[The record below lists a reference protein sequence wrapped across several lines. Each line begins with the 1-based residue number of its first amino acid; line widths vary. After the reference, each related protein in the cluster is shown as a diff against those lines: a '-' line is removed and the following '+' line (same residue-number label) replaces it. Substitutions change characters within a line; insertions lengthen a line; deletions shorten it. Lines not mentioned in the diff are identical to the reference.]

1 MNDVNDGG
9 FAVDCEAS
17 DVHHYVAK
25 QSSSTYTEVLDVMWR
40 RHLLALEGRRRR
52 LLICLMARR
61 PSARTALKPR

>member
-40 RHLLALEGRRRR
+40 LIYWHLKAAAA
-52 LLICLMARR
+52 IY
-61 PSARTALKPR
+61 